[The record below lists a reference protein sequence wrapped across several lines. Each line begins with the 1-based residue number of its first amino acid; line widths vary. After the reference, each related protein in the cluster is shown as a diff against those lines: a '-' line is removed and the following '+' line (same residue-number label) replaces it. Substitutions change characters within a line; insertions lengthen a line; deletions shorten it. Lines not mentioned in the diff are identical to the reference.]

1 MSVVRVNKIDN
12 TSNNTV
18 LDINT
23 LSLTGFYS
31 RQTVTQV
38 DTTSRT
44 FTTAWALGPTFD
56 VIPNC
61 QSRSL
66 LHISYYVPARND
78 STSWG
83 GLYIEPQVRF
93 NEGTWQSLGSSGYD
107 GGVMRNGQASI
118 GSYYQTILI
127 DPAQTASFSVQFR
140 IYFRSYDGTA
150 GVNNGVNHDINVVSN
165 TATIISG
172 NNGLQHFT
180 HIVVEE
186 LARYN

>member
-1 MSVVRVNKIDN
+1 MSSIKVNKFDN
-12 TSNNTV
+12 TSNTTV
-18 LDINT
+18 LDVNN
-23 LSLTGFYS
+23 LSTTGLYS
-31 RQTVTQV
+31 RQTITQI
-38 DTTSRT
+38 DTASRT

-56 VIPNC
+56 VIPDC
-61 QSRSL
+61 QSGSL

-83 GLYIEPQVRF
+83 GMYTELQIRF

-127 DPAQTASFSVQFR
+127 DPAQTSAFSVQFR
-140 IYFRSYDGTA
+140 FYFRSYDGTA
-150 GVNNGVNHDINVVSN
+150 GVNNGINHDINVTSS
-165 TATIISG
+165 TATLMSG
-172 NNGLQHFT
+172 NNGQQHFT